1 VAHSA
6 YDPFDAEV
14 IADPYPWYEALLRN
28 APVHHTERHDI
39 WVLSRYDDV
48 RGAAR
53 GHAAFSSAEGV
64 AFQRMELPMM
74 LTMDPPDHTRLRRL
88 VARDFTP
95 TAIKRW
101 RPAVER
107 FVGAAIDRMLEAGET
122 DLVSELAAPLPIQ
135 VVAEVIGVPPDD
147 YPDFKRWSDGIV
159 EGFKLGDNPE
169 GDGAAIA
176 RIMEVAGKLYAYVAA
191 GAEERRAR
199 PRGDLFSQLLQPRDG
214 ETLSENELFFFF
226 LLLLVAGNETTTNLL
241 GNLAVALIDHP
252 DQWDLLRARPDL
264 VPSAVEEALRFG
276 SPIQGFFRT
285 ALRPVEIEGIE
296 IPEQAR
302 VLLLFAAANRDP
314 RHYERPDAFDVA
326 RNPVD
331 HLGFGSGIHT
341 CLGAALARLETAVVL
356 EQLNARIRT
365 MDLSGEV
372 TRTANPTLR
381 GVTSLPVRVTAS

>member
-1 VAHSA
+1 VIA
-6 YDPFDAEV
+6 YNPFDAEV
-14 IADPYPWYEALLRN
+14 IADPYPWYDELLRT

-48 RGAAR
+48 RAAAR
-53 GHAAFSSAEGV
+53 DHAAFSSAEAV
-64 AFQRMELPMM
+64 AFQRMQLPMM

-169 GDGAAIA
+169 GDEAAMT
-176 RIMEVAGKLYAYVAA
+176 RIMEVAGELYAYVAA
-191 GAEERRAR
+191 GAAERRAQ
-199 PRGDLFSQLLQPRDG
+199 PRDDLFSQLLQPRDG

-241 GNLAVALIDHP
+241 GNLAVALLDNP

-264 VPSAVEEALRFG
+264 VPAAVEEALRFG

-285 ALRPVEIEGIE
+285 ALRPVEIEGVA
-296 IPEQAR
+296 IPDRAR

-314 RHYERPDAFDVA
+314 RHYERPGAFDVA

-341 CLGAALARLETAVVL
+341 CLGAALARLETLVVL
-356 EQLNARIRT
+356 EQLNVRIRT
-365 MDLSGEV
+365 MDLCGQM

-381 GVTSLPVRVTAS
+381 GVTSLPVRMIAS